1 MINTIFSFDKEL
13 LIKINQTGKI
23 SYDAFWLII
32 TNAWNWIPFLYS
44 FCGLIFIFFLKK

>member
-1 MINTIFSFDKEL
+1 MINTIFSFDREL

-32 TNAWNWIPFLYS
+32 TNAWNWIPF
-44 FCGLIFIFFLKK
+44 FIFILWINFYFFPKK